1 MIKAICKYYLQF
13 PPIART
19 AINFSLNGF
28 MGYAGVDYYHASSEN
43 ILIEFDILLNSKNK

>member
-19 AINFSLNGF
+19 AINFSLNGL
-28 MGYAGVDYYHASSEN
+28 MGYAGVDYYHSAAED
-43 ILIEFDILLNSKNK
+43 ILIECNTLLNPKNK